1 MAGMIKNQMSKAGPD
16 ANSNPAYK
24 AALTFAMKALYSN
37 GGAKHVADS
46 LKKARDP
53 VEALANTAYSMTALV
68 DEKTQGSVPDELFAL
83 LAAKILQEVAD
94 IAEAAH
100 IDLKPSDIAMAL
112 KDMILRYLG
121 EQGVDT
127 SKLQQ
132 AMSQVN
138 PEEFNQ
144 AVTGKKTKSGAAP
157 APMAP
162 APAAPPAQGAPV

>member
-1 MAGMIKNQMSKAGPD
+1 MPKEAPD

-24 AALTFAMKALYSN
+24 AALTFAMQALYSN

-46 LKKARDP
+46 LKKSRDP
-53 VEALANTAYSMTALV
+53 VEALSNTAYSMTALV
-68 DEKTQGSVPDELFAL
+68 DEKTKGSVPDELFAL

-138 PEEFNQ
+138 PEDFNQ
-144 AVTGKKTKSGAAP
+144 AVAKKKGSAP

-162 APAAPPAQGAPV
+162 APAAPPAQGAPL

>member
-1 MAGMIKNQMSKAGPD
+1 MAGMIKNQMPKQAPD

-24 AALTFAMKALYSN
+24 AALTFAMQALYSN

-46 LKKARDP
+46 LKKSRDP
-53 VEALANTAYSMTALV
+53 VEALSNTAYSMTALV
-68 DEKTQGSVPDELFAL
+68 DEKTKGSVPDELFAL

-138 PEEFNQ
+138 PEDFNQ
-144 AVTGKKTKSGAAP
+144 AVAKKKGSAPAP

>member
-1 MAGMIKNQMSKAGPD
+1 
-16 ANSNPAYK
+16 
-24 AALTFAMKALYSN
+24 
-37 GGAKHVADS
+37 
-46 LKKARDP
+46 
-53 VEALANTAYSMTALV
+53 
-68 DEKTQGSVPDELFAL
+68 L

-100 IDLKPSDIAMAL
+100 INLKPSDIAMAL

-138 PEEFNQ
+138 PEDFNQ
-144 AVTGKKTKSGAAP
+144 AVAKKKGSAP